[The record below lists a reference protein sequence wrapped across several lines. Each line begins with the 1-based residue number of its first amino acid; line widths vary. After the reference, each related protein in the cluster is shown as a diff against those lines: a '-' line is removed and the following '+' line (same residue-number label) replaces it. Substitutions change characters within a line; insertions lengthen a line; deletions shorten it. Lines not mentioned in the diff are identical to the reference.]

1 MCCLAVFNGGIC
13 QDHQPRVTWKSM
25 AGQVSLQWMVSKST
39 SWIQLIGGKHPIVYR
54 LSTCFKPP
62 FGLLVQEM
70 FSRNMVNKWWAFSII
85 RSWRRPVASCHQ
97 GASQHQ
103 LARAAA
109 HDRGQRDGS
118 AVVRWRRMA
127 ILEAKKTSDGCFM
140 VDQCM
145 LCIHRM
151 FTMFYYGWSMHVM
164 YT

>member
-62 FGLLVQEM
+62 FGLLVQEI

-109 HDRGQRDGS
+109 HDRGQTGRVGS
-118 AVVRWRRMA
+118 CSLTKNGHSRSEEDVRW
-127 ILEAKKTSDGCFM
+127 
-140 VDQCM
+140 
-145 LCIHRM
+145 M
-151 FTMFYYGWSMHVM
+151 FYGWSMHVM

>member
-39 SWIQLIGGKHPIVYR
+39 SWIQFQHVSSLLLAFWCRKSSVGIWSTNDGRFPSSAAGGDPLRVATKVR
-54 LSTCFKPP
+54 RNTNLRA
-62 FGLLVQEM
+62 LLHMTEV
-70 FSRNMVNKWWAFSII
+70 K
-85 RSWRRPVASCHQ
+85 
-97 GASQHQ
+97 
-103 LARAAA
+103 
-109 HDRGQRDGS
+109 RDGS